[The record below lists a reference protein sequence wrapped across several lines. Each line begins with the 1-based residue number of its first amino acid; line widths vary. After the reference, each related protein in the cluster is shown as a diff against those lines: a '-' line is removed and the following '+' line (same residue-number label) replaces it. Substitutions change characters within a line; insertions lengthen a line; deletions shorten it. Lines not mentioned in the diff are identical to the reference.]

1 MSFARSAVLG
11 LCLLLAGAG
20 SAFAVDQKV
29 YALPFAKK
37 MQLAKAGDAEA
48 KMAVAEAFEQ
58 GQGTKLSAVD
68 AAKWY
73 REAALSGNMEA
84 QFRLAKL
91 VSKGATGLKSDKPTA
106 YKLYLAAAQKGHA
119 PSQNEVGLMLQN
131 GVGVPKDEK
140 GAVEWYR
147 KAADQGLATA
157 QNNLGVMLLNAQGA
171 ERNVEEAFKFFTQA
185 AEKNDVWGLN
195 NLGAMYQ
202 KGWGTPIDLDKAK
215 LNFKKAADLGN
226 ETAKANLAK
235 LEGTAVPTA
244 TVPADAPKP

>member
-1 MSFARSAVLG
+1 MKKRAAALSVA
-11 LCLLLAGAG
+11 LLLAFGGQVLAAG
-20 SAFAVDQKV
+20 QGLD
-29 YALPFAKK
+29 ALPFDKK
-37 MQLAKAGDAEA
+37 LQLAKVGDPDAR
-48 KMAVAEAFEQ
+48 MAVAEAYEK
-58 GQGTKLSAVD
+58 GDGVTLSAAD

-131 GVGVPKDEK
+131 GAGVPKDEK

-147 KAADQGLATA
+147 KAAGQGLATA

-171 ERNVEEAFKFFTQA
+171 ERNVDEAFKFFTQA

-215 LNFKKAADLGN
+215 LNFKKAAELGN

-235 LEGTAVPTA
+235 LEGPAVPA
-244 TVPADAPKP
+244 VTVPTDAPKP